1 MKTLIS
7 IILFVSAFTT
17 LANGSLPANRHVAV
31 QGSAELTARPDKA
44 LISFDVSSLQPT
56 ALEAKADVDSRVNQ
70 FLDGLK
76 DYAVTTEGVTASN
89 LLTEPYYIYTDGD
102 EQQLA
107 GYRAER
113 SIKVE
118 LTKIDQLNE
127 LINFGLKV
135 QVNEVTNIQL
145 QASDSEEMQTKV
157 TAMAVANAKIKAQAL
172 ASAFDARL
180 GRIYSINSNTHRQ
193 QGGYERIEVTGARL
207 GAANAAPGRYLQAT
221 VKFSSTVDAVFDLT
235 VE

>member
-89 LLTEPYYIYTDGD
+89 LLTEPY
-102 EQQLA
+102 
-107 GYRAER
+107 
-113 SIKVE
+113 
-118 LTKIDQLNE
+118 
-127 LINFGLKV
+127 
-135 QVNEVTNIQL
+135 
-145 QASDSEEMQTKV
+145 
-157 TAMAVANAKIKAQAL
+157 
-172 ASAFDARL
+172 
-180 GRIYSINSNTHRQ
+180 
-193 QGGYERIEVTGARL
+193 
-207 GAANAAPGRYLQAT
+207 
-221 VKFSSTVDAVFDLT
+221 
-235 VE
+235 